1 MLSARNPNELPE
13 FDLSQDEVKNLVAL
27 CGIMAMT
34 IHYGV
39 DPNVPADALP
49 KDIEEN
55 GGMLGLMMNG
65 IRAADKAG
73 DLIHDII
80 ERTEKAEIDKLN
92 ETFDK
97 IVNPSE

>member
-1 MLSARNPNELPE
+1 MLSARNPNELPD
-13 FDLSQDEVKNLVAL
+13 FDLSQEEVKNLVAL

-39 DPNVPADALP
+39 DPDVPADALP
-49 KDIEEN
+49 KDIVEH

-73 DLIHDII
+73 ELIHNII
-80 ERTEKAEIDKLN
+80 ERAEKAETDKVN
-92 ETFDK
+92 KAFEE
-97 IVNPSE
+97 IVSPSE